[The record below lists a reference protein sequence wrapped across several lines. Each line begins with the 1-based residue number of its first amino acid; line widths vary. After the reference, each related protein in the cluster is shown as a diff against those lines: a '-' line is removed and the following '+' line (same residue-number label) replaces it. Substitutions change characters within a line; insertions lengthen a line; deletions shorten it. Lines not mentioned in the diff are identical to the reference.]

1 MRPGGRRG
9 LPGGEARPMDD
20 RNAEPHMTA
29 RDLRSA
35 LGRPDRP
42 ARQPT
47 TLLGEQPARGWDWD
61 PELSAADRA
70 ELAELRA
77 TVTAQRDELDRVRG
91 QLDAAHAGEQDLR
104 RALSDLLAAKPWQRR
119 HFAATARKLL

>member
-1 MRPGGRRG
+1 M
-9 LPGGEARPMDD
+9 AD
-20 RNAEPHMTA
+20 RNAEPHITA

-35 LGRPDRP
+35 LARP

-47 TLLGEQPARGWDWD
+47 ALLGEQTARGWDWD

-70 ELAELRA
+70 ELDELRA

-91 QLDAAHAGEQDLR
+91 RLDAAHAGEQDLR
-104 RALSDLLAAKPWQRR
+104 RALSDLLAARPWQRR
-119 HFAATARKLL
+119 RVAATARKLL

>member
-1 MRPGGRRG
+1 M
-9 LPGGEARPMDD
+9 AD
-20 RNAEPHMTA
+20 RNAEPHITA

-35 LGRPDRP
+35 LARP

-47 TLLGEQPARGWDWD
+47 ALLGEQTARSWDWD

-70 ELAELRA
+70 ELDELRA

-91 QLDAAHAGEQDLR
+91 QLDTTHAGKQDLR

-119 HFAATARKLL
+119 RFAATARKLL

>member
-20 RNAEPHMTA
+20 RNAEPHITA
-29 RDLRSA
+29 QDLRSA
-35 LGRPDRP
+35 LRPDRP

-47 TLLGEQPARGWDWD
+47 TLLGEQPARSWDWD

-70 ELAELRA
+70 ELDELRA
-77 TVTAQRDELDRVRG
+77 IVTAQRDELDRVRG
-91 QLDAAHAGEQDLR
+91 QLDTAHAGERDLR
-104 RALSDLLAAKPWQRR
+104 RALTDLLAAKPWQRGR
-119 HFAATARKLL
+119 LAATARKLL